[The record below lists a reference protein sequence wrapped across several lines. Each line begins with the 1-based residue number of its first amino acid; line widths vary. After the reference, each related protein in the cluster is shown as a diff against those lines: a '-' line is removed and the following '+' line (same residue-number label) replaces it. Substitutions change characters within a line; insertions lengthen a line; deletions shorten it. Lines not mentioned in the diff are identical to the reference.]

1 MTDGPSINDERALRA
16 LALAYA
22 HHADRG
28 EPELVAELFEI
39 DAELRMVWRS
49 GEVPPAVSRGRR
61 QIASAVGRLRRLASS
76 YHLVA
81 NHTITVDG
89 DDGSGEVYCTAHHL
103 SVDAGGRAVDHVMF
117 IRYLDRY
124 RRVDGVWRFA
134 ERETFVEW
142 TEDREARP

>member
-1 MTDGPSINDERALRA
+1 MTDESSIADERVLRA

-61 QIASAVGRLRRLASS
+61 QIASAVGRLRQLASS
-76 YHLVA
+76 FHLVA

-103 SVDAGGRAVDHVMF
+103 TVDDGRAVDLVMF

-124 RRVDGVWRFA
+124 HRDGGVWRFA

-142 TEDREARP
+142 TEERPARP